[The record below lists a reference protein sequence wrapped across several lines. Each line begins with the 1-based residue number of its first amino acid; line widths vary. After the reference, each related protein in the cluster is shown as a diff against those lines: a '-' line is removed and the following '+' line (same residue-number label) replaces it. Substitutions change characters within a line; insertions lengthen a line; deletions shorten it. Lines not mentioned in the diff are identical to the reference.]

1 MMGHKMTA
9 DEAFANG
16 LVTRVFPDD
25 QFEEKVKE
33 IVDQLGTLPPMVCWT
48 YKKINCRCNNLP
60 TSFCYTV
67 CVIEYHP
74 ISMLQPTLTAIIN
87 LRVYGIC

>member
-1 MMGHKMTA
+1 MLMMGHKMTA

-33 IVDQLGTLPPMVCWT
+33 IVDQLGTLPPIVC
-48 YKKINCRCNNLP
+48 
-60 TSFCYTV
+60 
-67 CVIEYHP
+67 
-74 ISMLQPTLTAIIN
+74 
-87 LRVYGIC
+87 